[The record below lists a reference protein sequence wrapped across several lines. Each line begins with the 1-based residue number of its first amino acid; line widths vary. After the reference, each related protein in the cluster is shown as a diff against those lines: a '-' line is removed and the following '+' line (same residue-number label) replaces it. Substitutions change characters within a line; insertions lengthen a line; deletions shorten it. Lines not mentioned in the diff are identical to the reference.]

1 MDLNQLKMDYGEELW
16 GKKYND
22 FVETVAQA
30 FGGGQ

>member
-1 MDLNQLKMDYGEELW
+1 MDLKQFKMVYGETPW